1 MTIDAE
7 TSDAPA
13 PEGHRWE
20 LSLVQNVFR
29 GLSLLVFALGIASLA
44 EGLLHSW
51 RSPGDLQLPTA
62 RLFMDGVSPFAG

>member
-1 MTIDAE
+1 M
-7 TSDAPA
+7 
-13 PEGHRWE
+13 
-20 LSLVQNVFR
+20 QNVFR